1 MIDQLIMKTNSITSG
16 NKAAIETLAKRVD
29 GFSRIVPCPN

>member
-1 MIDQLIMKTNSITSG
+1 MIGQLIMKTNSLTS

-29 GFSRIVPCPN
+29 GFSRIVLALTN